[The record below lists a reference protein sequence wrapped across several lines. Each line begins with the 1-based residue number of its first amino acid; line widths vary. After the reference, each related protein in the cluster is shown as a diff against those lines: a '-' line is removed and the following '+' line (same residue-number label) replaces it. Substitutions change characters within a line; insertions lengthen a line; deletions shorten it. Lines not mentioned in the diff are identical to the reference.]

1 MISLS
6 KPDEPLSQEYRRR
19 AEECRSKAQTFR
31 DPKARARMLDV
42 AAEYERKSRQAEA
55 LEGSHDAETKNGP
68 QQ

>member
-1 MISLS
+1 MGSEL
-6 KPDEPLSQEYRRR
+6 LSQEYRRR

-55 LEGSHDAETKNGP
+55 LGGSHDAETKKGP